1 LQVAAQV
8 ALDNAQGDTA
18 NRILKVFEWPG
29 KNGWMDGWMRE
40 SKLTAGLAV
49 ACTACGCGIRG

>member
-29 KNGWMDGWMRE
+29 KNGWMDGWMDE
-40 SKLTAGLAV
+40 GE
-49 ACTACGCGIRG
+49 